1 MNRAKF
7 YAELRKRGSGL
18 FGTKLSQGQVNGM
31 ENLLDVWHRLFAEG
45 GTLQELAYDLATA
58 YHETSATMQ
67 PITERGRRSYFDKY
81 EPGTRLGKRLGNT
94 QAGDGYRF
102 RGEGHVQNT
111 GRDNAAKATKRI
123 NEVFGLGVDLVANP
137 SQRGDAFVSAVSLF
151 LGNREGW
158 WTGKRLGQY
167 IKPGS
172 TDYWNARRVVNGT
185 DAATKIKGHAVAFE
199 RALRVAGYGT
209 RAAPEPVPAEKPA
222 ETPVEFETVEPGTV
236 APDEPE
242 TAPAARSGG
251 AIGILLRLA
260 VLIVLGVLAAIA
272 FLQPGVKP

>member
-1 MNRAKF
+1 MDHAIF
-7 YAELRKRGSGL
+7 YAELRKRGSGV
-18 FGTKLSQGQVNGM
+18 FGTRFSQGQVDGM
-31 ENLLDVWHRLFAEG
+31 ENLLDVWFRLFAEG

-58 YHETSATMQ
+58 YHETAATMQ

-94 QAGDGYRF
+94 RPGDGYRF

-111 GRDNAAKATKRI
+111 GRANAAKATRRI
-123 NEVFGLGVDLVANP
+123 NELFGLGIDLVADP
-137 SQRGDAFVSAVSLF
+137 SKRGDPFVSAVSLF

-158 WTGKRLGQY
+158 WTTKRLGQY

-185 DAATKIKGHAVAFE
+185 DAASKIKGHAQAFE
-199 RALRVAGYGT
+199 RALLAAGYDRRARVAEKAAGKAVERVSPPQAT
-209 RAAPEPVPAEKPA
+209 DTAAAPQ
-222 ETPVEFETVEPGTV
+222 
-236 APDEPE
+236 

-251 AIGILLRLA
+251 VARILKRALFVAL
-260 VLIVLGVLAAIA
+260 LLGLLWIA
-272 FLQPGVKP
+272 FGNLGGQP